1 MAAWQRSKSGR
12 DRRIEYGR
20 AVWRYRETGTGGVAR
35 GGLNES
41 NDVPGLGESARHRR
55 HRIRRRVREAVLLI
69 MAVIL
74 SAIILLGVY
83 FAVSAAVVAKEVK
96 TGGRERVFAER
107 RESH

>member
-1 MAAWQRSKSGR
+1 
-12 DRRIEYGR
+12 
-20 AVWRYRETGTGGVAR
+20 
-35 GGLNES
+35 
-41 NDVPGLGESARHRR
+41 
-55 HRIRRRVREAVLLI
+55 